1 MMYENKIQKWMFYK
15 RLKKSNIHVEQ
26 NMMQVKYGQQTLNNC
41 CDNQFEKK
49 NLSFKFGLPTMT

>member
-41 CDNQFEKK
+41 CDNQFKK
-49 NLSFKFGLPTMT
+49 

>member
-1 MMYENKIQKWMFYK
+1 MFYK

-41 CDNQFEKK
+41 CDNQFKK
-49 NLSFKFGLPTMT
+49 SNIKV